1 MSFREITKRDRLPR
15 LIWAAE
21 TLDKHIGLWY
31 NGNASGGSVSGW
43 SSKNDEVLVK
53 NEAVFTLPA
62 TIHDV
67 AKRAGVGIGTVS
79 SVLNNSRPVN
89 EVTRQKVL
97 VAIAE
102 LDFVPNPSG
111 RRLSM
116 GKTHTIGVAIPF
128 FTTASQIERLRG
140 VMSVIASSDYDI
152 SLFAI
157 ETVAQR
163 NKVLQTVPRRGRVD
177 GLLVFSLN
185 PTDDDLRRIAQE
197 NIPTVLVET
206 AHPNLPYV
214 YLDDVT
220 GAQTA
225 VQHLIDLGHRKI
237 AYISDYLDDP
247 FGLFSRNRYSGYCR
261 AHQAAGLPV
270 RPEYQRQ
277 NEHSRESGRRM
288 GLDLLSLPDP
298 PTAIFAFSDEL
309 ALGVLE
315 AARDLNLDVPT
326 DLSVIGYD
334 DIELAHFAQL
344 TTIRQH
350 LFESGVQGVELLLDA
365 IDNPETAFVQLELPT
380 ELVIRRTT
388 APLKTNLG

>member
-1 MSFREITKRDRLPR
+1 VRNE
-15 LIWAAE
+15 
-21 TLDKHIGLWY
+21 
-31 NGNASGGSVSGW
+31 
-43 SSKNDEVLVK
+43 EVLTWPV
-53 NEAVFTLPA
+53 

-89 EVTRQKVL
+89 ETTRQKVL
-97 VAIAE
+97 AAIAA

-152 SLFAI
+152 NLFAI

-177 GLLVFSLN
+177 GLLLFSLN
-185 PTDDDLRRIAQE
+185 PTDDDVRRISQE

-206 AHPNLPYV
+206 AHPGLPYV
-214 YLDDVT
+214 FLDDT
-220 GAQTA
+220 SGAQIAT
-225 VQHLIDLGHRKI
+225 QHLIDLGHRRI
-237 AYISDYLDDP
+237 AFISDYLDDP
-247 FGLFSRNRYSGYCR
+247 FGIFSRNRYLGYCQ
-261 AHQAAGLPV
+261 AHQAAGLSV
-270 RPEYQRQ
+270 CPEYHQQ
-277 NEHSRESGRRM
+277 NDHSRENGRRM
-288 GLDLLSLPDP
+288 ALNLLSLPNP
-298 PTAIFAFSDEL
+298 PTAIFTFSDEL

-315 AARDLNLDVPT
+315 AAHDLNLNVPG

-334 DIELAHFAQL
+334 DIELAHYAGL

-365 IDNPETAFVQLELPT
+365 IDNSETSPTQLQLPT
-380 ELVIRRTT
+380 ELIIRQTT
-388 APLKTNLG
+388 APPPENGRLVTQDGL